1 MENRILNTVL
11 TSRTPII
18 AIDGPAGAG
27 KSTVARQL
35 AHTLNLLYLDT
46 GAMYRALTW
55 YVLQQKVDPA
65 DESAVAALLPR
76 CQIQLIAN
84 VKQDQPQPLIVKVN
98 GTDITQTIRTA
109 EVTAQV
115 STIAAQAAVR
125 TKLVEQQQRYGEQG
139 GIVAD
144 GRDIGT
150 KVFPDAE
157 LKIYLTA
164 SVEERARRRYR
175 DLDAAGAELPRLKDL
190 EQSIAERDRKDS
202 TRAVSPLKKADDAIE
217 LVTDELTAEQVIE
230 KIASLY
236 RQLPK
241 S

>member
-175 DLDAAGAELPRLKDL
+175 DLDAVGAELPRLKDL